1 MRPSV
6 GTGIDVTRVERFKEN
21 AADAA
26 FLDRLLTSAEK
37 RYVLAAP
44 QRLRQRRCAE
54 VFAAK
59 EAVMKALG
67 TGWNHGV
74 GWKAIE
80 ITRTGSFEVTLGA
93 GALAFANGARLFLS
107 LSSTKDVAVAFAIAQ

>member
-1 MRPSV
+1 MRLSV
-6 GTGIDVTRVERFKEN
+6 GIDVTRIERFKEN
-21 AADAA
+21 AADGA

-37 RYVLAAP
+37 SYVLAAP
-44 QRLRQRRCAE
+44 ERQRQRRCAE

-74 GWKAIE
+74 GWKEIE
-80 ITRTGSFEVTLGA
+80 ITRTGSGFDVTLGA
-93 GALAFANGARLFLS
+93 GAQSFTKGARLFLS